1 VARILVSGRGAQEVR
16 RSIGLKRAFG
26 WPPVLRTR
34 IPSIRATL
42 FHAPQKFSVRKS
54 TNFGNKLLNVPMAHG
69 RILRGCEKTPPHQGL
84 FSLSWRTNYSSAVHR
99 SHKNEID
106 GVPER
111 AVYFAPVG
119 SSPRRRRPVRVLNLP
134 LYLIRPDTLSRA
146 ESEDGDHRHYPPGS
160 ARFAR
165 ISNVQNTLALP
176 FG

>member
-1 VARILVSGRGAQEVR
+1 MDEYCGVRENPASSGPFFV
-16 RSIGLKRAFG
+16 
-26 WPPVLRTR
+26 V
-34 IPSIRATL
+34 
-42 FHAPQKFSVRKS
+42 
-54 TNFGNKLLNVPMAHG
+54 M
-69 RILRGCEKTPPHQGL
+69 
-84 FSLSWRTNYSSAVHR
+84 RTNYSSAVHR

-119 SSPRRRRPVRVLNLP
+119 SSPRRRRPVGVLNLP